1 VQLDWTTF
9 LLEIGNFLILVWI
22 LQRFLYRPVLEVIAR
37 RREGIEKTLADA
49 KRREDEAHELDA
61 QARQRLEDWQG
72 EREAARAKLAEEI
85 AAERVRR
92 LQQVEESVKTER
104 EKGEALAARRA
115 GEERRELEAQ
125 ALEQGTLFASRLL
138 ERLAG
143 PGLDSQIVHAIVDD
157 LQGLPDDQRSAIA
170 DAAARPDAHVQID
183 TARPLNAED
192 RQRLSEALQGLFGRT
207 LEEQVHETPELIAGL
222 RVAIGPWVLAAN
234 LRDELA
240 FFRGG
245 ARRVE

>member
-1 VQLDWTTF
+1 MQLDWTTF

-22 LQRFLYRPVLEVIAR
+22 LQRFLYRPVLDVIAR

-49 KRREDEAHELDA
+49 KKREEDAHALDA

-72 EREAARAKLAEEI
+72 EREAARAKLTEEI
-85 AAERVRR
+85 AAERARR
-92 LQQVEESVKTER
+92 LQQVEETVKSER

-115 GEERRELEAQ
+115 DEQRRALEAR
-125 ALEQGTLFASRLL
+125 ALEQGTQFASRLL

-143 PGLDSQIVHAIVDD
+143 PGLDSQIVHAIADD

-170 DAAARPDAHVQID
+170 DAAARPEARVQID
-183 TARPLNAED
+183 TARPLSAED

-207 LEEQVHETPELIAGL
+207 LDEQVRETPELIAGL
-222 RVAIGPWVLAAN
+222 RVAVGPWVLAAN

-245 ARRVE
+245 ARRVG